1 MMYPLLLLVQQ
12 QTVDIEEKL
21 KNAPDNGYQIGVV
34 IGSFLP
40 FLVLAGIAWWMY
52 FRAKKRE
59 KKL

>member
-1 MMYPLLLLVQQ
+1 MYPLLLLVQQ

>member
-1 MMYPLLLLVQQ
+1 MHPLLLLVQQ
-12 QTVDIEEKL
+12 QAVDIEEKL

>member
-12 QTVDIEEKL
+12 QAVDIEEKL

>member
-1 MMYPLLLLVQQ
+1 MMHPLLLLVQQ
-12 QTVDIEEKL
+12 QAVDIEEKL

>member
-1 MMYPLLLLVQQ
+1 MYPLLLLVQQ
-12 QTVDIEEKL
+12 QAVDIEEKL